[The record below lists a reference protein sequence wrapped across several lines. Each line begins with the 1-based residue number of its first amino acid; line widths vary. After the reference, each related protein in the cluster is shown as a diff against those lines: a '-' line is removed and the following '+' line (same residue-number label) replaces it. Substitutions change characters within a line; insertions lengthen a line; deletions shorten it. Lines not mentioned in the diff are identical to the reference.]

1 MAATGRIAT
10 AARNASGSLGF
21 IPYRKDATN
30 FDVTSAAT
38 PIADYQQGVGG
49 VPDDFQ
55 QTLDKFKYPLQ
66 NNPN

>member
-1 MAATGRIAT
+1 
-10 AARNASGSLGF
+10 LGF

-30 FDVTSAAT
+30 FDVTSAVAT
-38 PIADYQQGVGG
+38 PIADYLQGVGG